1 LAFRLNYSSPIGKIG
16 SLDAGMKSSFVSI
29 DYAGSYHYTQND
41 NHWFQNSIFDYTE
54 QNHAMYASLS
64 GIIFKKM
71 NYKAGLRGEYTQ
83 TKANTESVDNL
94 IDSSYVEL
102 FPSAFLM
109 YPLTEKHIFRMSYN
123 KRINRPQYN
132 ALNPFS
138 YYMSQL
144 TLAEGTP
151 TLLPSITHNVEL
163 AHIYNNFL
171 FSNLFY
177 MHNTNV
183 ISQIARQSQEIENA
197 MIYFHENIG
206 TSNEWGFFTGGY
218 KQIVS
223 WWGVYANITVYYTQ
237 ADFIIIGQKEH
248 KENFRFSSAVSSQFF
263 LPRNLKLEL
272 SGYYQS
278 PQIEGAY
285 EMQPFYTIN
294 FNAAKSFGKKQ
305 EWVVSFNIND
315 VLDTQK
321 IKVKGYSDGVYINLK
336 NTSDSRQFWFSA
348 TWKFGQGKSESA
360 EKENIIQEEQ
370 DRMVKGN

>member
-1 LAFRLNYSSPIGKIG
+1 
-16 SLDAGMKSSFVSI
+16 
-29 DYAGSYHYTQND
+29 
-41 NHWFQNSIFDYTE
+41 
-54 QNHAMYASLS
+54 
-64 GIIFKKM
+64 
-71 NYKAGLRGEYTQ
+71 
-83 TKANTESVDNL
+83 
-94 IDSSYVEL
+94 
-102 FPSAFLM
+102 
-109 YPLTEKHIFRMSYN
+109 
-123 KRINRPQYN
+123 
-132 ALNPFS
+132 
-138 YYMSQL
+138 
-144 TLAEGTP
+144 
-151 TLLPSITHNVEL
+151 
-163 AHIYNNFL
+163 
-171 FSNLFY
+171 